1 MTTRKSASTDKR
13 LTIALPISSFLPA
26 VGGAEIALHNIA
38 SLLTAQGHRPVVI
51 SSYRH
56 IKALRATG
64 WRLPYEVVA
73 YPPKVLTLHRTG
85 GLIGRWLVQGT
96 YRALQRRFKFDLWHA
111 TIGYPVGTSVI
122 EFCRARNIAHI
133 VQCVGEDIQTQKNI
147 AYGQRLDP
155 QIDRDMRDWLPRA
168 DKLIAVT
175 ETIAQEYLD
184 LGCHHRQIV
193 QIPNGIDLS
202 RFLTHQSKKDQTRRG
217 QDKKFTFLALGR
229 NHTTKNFT
237 QLIKAAATLAQKSQ
251 KEFEILI
258 VGTGVNSLQRLI
270 DEEAVSHLV
279 TVVEPPK
286 NKHTQNE
293 IPVFPSEEILDFYA
307 RADCF
312 VMPSL
317 VESFGLVIVEAMG
330 AGLPIITNNSPGCR
344 DVIRNGK
351 DGLIYAGDL
360 CSLVNALHQVL
371 EDEIL
376 RGDLASRAQ
385 QRASDFDWKIIVDAL
400 NTLYQRTIAER
411 GHL

>member
-1 MTTRKSASTDKR
+1 MTTNQSASTGKR

-56 IKALRATG
+56 MKALRATG
-64 WRLPYEVVA
+64 WRLPYEVAA

-85 GLIGRWLVQGT
+85 GLMGRWLVQGT

-122 EFCRARNIAHI
+122 DFCCAHNIAHV
-133 VQCVGEDIQTQKNI
+133 VQCVGEDIQTQKDI

-155 QIDRDMRDWLPRA
+155 QIDQDMRDWLPRA

-175 ETIAQEYLD
+175 ETITQEYLD
-184 LGCHHRQIV
+184 LGCHHSQIV

-202 RFLTHQSKKDQTRRG
+202 RFLAHQGKKEQAQRG

-237 QLIKAAATLAQKSQ
+237 QLIKAAAKLAQKSQ
-251 KEFEILI
+251 KKFEILI
-258 VGTGVNSLQRLI
+258 VGTGVEHLQDLI
-270 DEEAVSHLV
+270 DEEAVSPLV
-279 TVVEPPK
+279 TVIEPQE
-286 NKHTQNE
+286 NKHTQND
-293 IPVFPSEEILDFYA
+293 IPLFPSEEILDFYA

-317 VESFGLVIVEAMG
+317 VESFGLVTVEAMG

-360 CSLVNALHQVL
+360 CSLVHALHQVL
-371 EDEIL
+371 EDESL

-385 QRASDFDWKIIVDAL
+385 QRAGDFDWKIIVDSL
-400 NTLYQRTIAER
+400 NTLYQQTVAER
-411 GHL
+411 AK